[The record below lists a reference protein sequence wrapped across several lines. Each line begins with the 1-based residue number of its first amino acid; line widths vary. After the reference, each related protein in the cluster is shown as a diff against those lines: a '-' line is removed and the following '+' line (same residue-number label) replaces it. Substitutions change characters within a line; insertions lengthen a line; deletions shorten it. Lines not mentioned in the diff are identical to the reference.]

1 MRKMNKNNIAYSSA
15 AVLIFT
21 IGILIGVYNH
31 RNILEIA
38 RMIYNLSPH
47 GEGVPLN
54 NKLFLFVFI
63 FIRNTMTTTLN
74 ISLGP
79 IFGLFPLF
87 SLLINGYLIGG
98 IVIEISKSY
107 GFAYA
112 LKGILPHGIFEIPAY
127 LYSSI
132 LGLRVAHIAIKNSFK
147 GDEFI
152 NVYINSLYKEMKI
165 VVPLLLIAAF
175 IEAFITTALLGH

>member
-1 MRKMNKNNIAYSSA
+1 MRYMNKNNIIYSSITI
-15 AVLIFT
+15 LIFT

-31 RNILEIA
+31 ENILEIA
-38 RMIYNLSPH
+38 RIIYNLSPQ
-47 GEGVPLN
+47 GGGISLN
-54 NKLFLFVFI
+54 NKLFLFIFI
-63 FIRNTMTTTLN
+63 FTRNTITTTLN

-98 IVIEISKSY
+98 IVMEISKSY

-132 LGLRVAHIAIKNSFK
+132 LGFRIAHIAIKNSFK
-147 GDEFI
+147 GEEFI
-152 NVYINSLYKEMKI
+152 NGYINSLYKELKI